1 MVAMLPVE
9 NMDSIGIRDVMTN
22 SEADN
27 LLDKIRTMNTVEI
40 TNWNKRYRENMEKL
54 KDGTIYEIA
63 QIAKSLMT
71 RDKSLSTGERKLMI
85 NAKNAVLSEIMLAKN
100 LTLNQAETAL
110 KESIYCDTVNEDE

>member
-1 MVAMLPVE
+1 
-9 NMDSIGIRDVMTN
+9 MDTIGVRDVMTN
-22 SEADN
+22 IEADN
-27 LLDKIRTMNTVEI
+27 LLTEIKTMNTVEN

-54 KDGTIYEIA
+54 KDGTIHEIA

-100 LTLNQAETAL
+100 ITLDQAEEAL
-110 KESIYCDTVNEDE
+110 KESIYCDSVNEVE